1 MESSATVTPGLQL
14 ARIPRSGRTERPS
27 RGFLYDRSS
36 MFLDVLSYN
45 PFATNCWVV
54 SADGSDEAVVVD
66 PGFSPERVRAAVER
80 AGRRLVAVL
89 ATHGHLDHVGAARDV
104 CGDDVPLFIHEED
117 ALALTDQPTWGA
129 GMPVDGDYR
138 PTLVRTVTEGDVL
151 EFGGFQIEV
160 LHTPG
165 HTPGSV
171 CFVTEGFVFS
181 GDLVFR
187 GSIGRYDFPNSDERE
202 MMASLRRFLSLDDR
216 LDVYPGHLE
225 STTVG
230 DERRSN
236 PFLLSLAGAR
246 E

>member
-1 MESSATVTPGLQL
+1 
-14 ARIPRSGRTERPS
+14 
-27 RGFLYDRSS
+27 
-36 MFLDVLSYN
+36 MFLDVLSDN

-66 PGFSPERVRAAVER
+66 PGFSPDRVRAAVER
-80 AGRRLVAVL
+80 GGKRLVAVL
-89 ATHGHLDHVGAARDV
+89 ATHGHLDHIGAGREV
-104 CGDDVPLFIHEED
+104 CGEDVPLLIHED
-117 ALALTDQPTWGA
+117 DVLALTDQRAWGA

-138 PTLVRTVTEGDVL
+138 PAAVRTVTGGDVL
-151 EFGGFQIEV
+151 DFAGFRIEV

-171 CFVTEGFVFS
+171 CFVTDGFVFS

-187 GSIGRYDFPNSDERE
+187 GSIGRYDFPNSDERQ
-202 MMASLRRFLSLDDR
+202 MMASLRRFLSLSDE
-216 LDVYPGHLE
+216 LEVYPGHLE
-225 STTVG
+225 PTTVG
-230 DERRSN
+230 SERRTN